1 MMPMNYL
8 LQDLRFAVRTLA
20 KNRGLVAVAALTLA
34 LGVAGNIVIFSLFNA
49 FYLRPFPF
57 VEADRLVDI
66 DATAPRW
73 NLEYTGLAYPEFDG
87 WREHNRSFD
96 GMAAWTHRA
105 CNLSFEGAAERVE
118 GSRVTHDLAS
128 VLRIQP
134 VLGRSFTAEED
145 RPGAAKVVLLGNGF
159 WKRRFAGR
167 TDVIGQTL
175 RLDHEPFTVIG
186 VLPPDD
192 SLLVEG
198 DFWVPLGFDARAQQG
213 WFLRGVGRLREGVTL
228 GMAREDLRRV
238 HQGMVASRQANENTS
253 PRLTLL
259 SDRFFGPAR
268 PVIRVL
274 LGAVGVVLLI
284 ACGNVGAMML
294 ARGLARSREL
304 GLRLSLGATPWRL
317 AQLIGIESLML
328 AVLGGL
334 AGLALGRWGL
344 HALLE
349 HVQEAP
355 RWVSFEMDWR
365 LWLVAGLMVG
375 ASALLGALP
384 VIRCALKAD
393 LHGALQSSAQQST
406 PAGGGRRS
414 LQVLVVA
421 EVALTLMLMVEAGL
435 LLQAFRAAR
444 RADPGYRPDHVLV
457 CEIAL
462 PENQYNSK
470 ESRLAFYQG
479 YLERVRGLPGV
490 VSASAVS
497 APPLGGH
504 WGNFFTVEG
513 APPLGPDEPDPVVL
527 QRIALPGYFETMG
540 ISLVAGRSFT
550 DQDGTSD
557 GSLAVVVNETFAKR
571 FWPDQNPVGRR
582 ISHRYPKAPWMTVV
596 GVARDVKHYGVDRP
610 MIPGVYLPFVQDPRS
625 QMSVVIRS
633 SVAATSLVSAI
644 RALARERD
652 PDLAVFG
659 VVTMEDRLAQSMW
672 VRRLTASL
680 FGIFAGVALV
690 MALGGIY
697 GVFSYVAGRRTQEIG
712 VRLALGAQRREVL
725 WLMLRQG
732 LVLASLGV
740 GLGLAGAVI
749 VALVTRSLLHGIN
762 PLDPCT
768 LGAVPLLLT
777 AVALLACWV
786 PARRA
791 AKVDPMV
798 ALRSE

>member
-1 MMPMNYL
+1 MPMNCL

-105 CNLSFEGAAERVE
+105 YNLSFEGAAERVE

-192 SLLVEG
+192 GLLVEG
-198 DFWVPLGFDARAQQG
+198 DFWVPLGFDPRAQQG

-228 GMAREDLRRV
+228 GMAQEDLRRV
-238 HQGMVASRQANENTS
+238 HQGMVASQRANENTS

-259 SDRFFGPAR
+259 SDRFFGTAR
-268 PVIRVL
+268 PVIQVL
-274 LGAVGVVLLI
+274 LAAVGIVLLI
-284 ACGNVGAMML
+284 ACGNVAALML

-317 AQLIGIESLML
+317 GQLIGVESLVL
-328 AVLGGL
+328 ATLGGM
-334 AGLALGRWGL
+334 AGVALGRWGL
-344 HALLE
+344 RTLLE
-349 HVQEAP
+349 HADQSL
-355 RWVSFEMDWR
+355 RWLSFEMDWR
-365 LWLVAGLMVG
+365 VWLGAGLMVG
-375 ASALLGALP
+375 LSALLGALP

-393 LHGALQSSAQQST
+393 MHGALQSSTRQST

-414 LQVLVVA
+414 LQVLVVT
-421 EVALTLMLMVEAGL
+421 EVALTVVLMVQAGL
-435 LLQAFRAAR
+435 LLQAFRALQQ
-444 RADPGYRPDHVLV
+444 ADPGYRPDHVLV

-462 PENQYNSK
+462 PETQYESK
-470 ESRLAFYQG
+470 ESRIAFYQSF
-479 YLERVRGLPGV
+479 LERVRRLPGV
-490 VSASAVS
+490 LSASAVS

-504 WGNFFTVEG
+504 WGNFFTIEG
-513 APPLGPDEPDPVVL
+513 APPQGPNEPDPVVL

-550 DQDGTSD
+550 DQDGIND
-557 GSLAVVVNETFAKR
+557 GSRAVVVNETFAKR
-571 FWPDQNPVGRR
+571 FWPNQDPVGRR

-596 GVARDVKHYGVDRP
+596 GVARDIKHYGVDQP
-610 MIPGVYLPFVQDPRS
+610 MIPGVYIPFAQDSQS
-625 QMSVVIRS
+625 QMSVVLRS
-633 SVAATSLVSAI
+633 SVAPTSLVSAI
-644 RALARERD
+644 RALAQERD

-659 VVTMEDRLAQSMW
+659 VVTMEERLAQSMW

-690 MALGGIY
+690 MALGGVY
-697 GVFSYVAGRRTQEIG
+697 GVFSYVVARRTQEIG
-712 VRLALGAQRREVL
+712 VRLALGAQRQEVL
-725 WLMLRQG
+725 WLMMRQG
-732 LVLASLGV
+732 LVLATLGV
-740 GLGLAGAVI
+740 GLGVIGAVI
-749 VALVTRSLLHGIN
+749 AAPVTRSLLYSIS
-762 PLDPCT
+762 PLDPYT
-768 LGAVPLLLT
+768 LGVVPLVLT

-791 AKVDPMV
+791 SKVDPMV